1 MRFHLID
8 DARGAIPVIPLTTTA
23 LPGWLEG
30 QAAAT
35 RAWVAANGFAA
46 RPESRLALPDGK
58 GGVASLLYGFDPAGG
73 PQGFSALPIGL
84 PEGSYRVEARL
95 DAATASDIALGWGLA
110 TYGFDRYK
118 KLERPKAKLVWP
130 KGAQRDAVK
139 RTLDGIFLVRDLINT
154 PAEHMGPL
162 ELADAAASLVK
173 KHKAKLKVTVGDE
186 LLRKNFPL
194 IHAVGRA
201 AAKPPRLIDL
211 AWGKGGPRVTLVGK
225 GVCFDSGGLDL
236 KTAEGM
242 KLMKKDRGGAAHV
255 LALAGMIM
263 DARLPVRLR
272 VLVPAVENLVA
283 GNAFRPLDVIKSRKG
298 LTVEI
303 GNTDAEGRLI
313 LADALALAVE
323 DKPDL
328 ILDFA
333 TLTGAAR
340 IALGT
345 DLPALF
351 SNHDATAERF
361 LDAGRRLHDNLWRLP
376 LWRPYRKLIDSKVAD
391 LNNAGEGGFGGS
403 ITAALF
409 LQDFVPDQIP
419 WAHVDLMAW
428 NLAARP
434 GRPVGGEAMG
444 LRAAYAMVEA
454 LAGARQTSKAPGS
467 KRRNAKGG

>member
-1 MRFHLID
+1 MRYHLLD
-8 DARGAIPVIPLTTTA
+8 DAKGAIPVVPLTAAT

-30 QAAAT
+30 QEPAT
-35 RAWVAANGFAA
+35 RAWVAANAFAA

-58 GGVASLLYGFDPAGG
+58 GGVGVVLYGFDAGGG
-73 PQGFSALPIGL
+73 PQGFAALPAGL
-84 PEGSYRVEARL
+84 PEGSYRIEARL

-110 TYGFDRYK
+110 TYAFDRYK

-130 KGAQRDAVK
+130 KGAQRDMVK

-154 PAEHMGPL
+154 PAEHMGPAD
-162 ELADAAASLVK
+162 LADAAEALAK

-186 LLRKNFPL
+186 LLKKNFPL

-201 AAKPPRLIDL
+201 AAREPRLIDL
-211 AWGKGGPRVTLVGK
+211 TWGKGDLKVTLVGK

-236 KTAEGM
+236 KSAEGM
-242 KLMKKDRGGAAHV
+242 KLMKKDMGGAAHV

-263 DARLPVRLR
+263 DAKLPVRLR
-272 VLVPAVENLVA
+272 VLVPAVENAVS
-283 GNAFRPLDVIKSRKG
+283 GNAFRPLDVIRSRQG

-328 ILDFA
+328 LLDFA

-345 DLPALF
+345 ELPALF
-351 SNHDATAERF
+351 SNHDPTAELF
-361 LDAGRRLHDNLWRLP
+361 LGAGKRLHDNLWRLP

-391 LNNAGEGGFGGS
+391 LNNAGEGGYGGS

-409 LQDFVPDQIP
+409 LQDFVPDQVP
-419 WAHVDLMAW
+419 WAHLDLMAW

-444 LRAAYAMVEA
+444 LRAAYAMIDA
-454 LAGARQTSKAPGS
+454 LAGAKPARAAAGG